1 MIDHK
6 TANLSI
12 SKRQALQKM
21 FGIGA
26 GVVAA
31 DLMIPGEGSAAGL
44 GLPARGQVPGST
56 NGMHGAVVFN
66 VRAMGA
72 TGDGKMVDTP
82 AINKTIDAAASAGG
96 GAVFFPAGTYLCYSI
111 QLKSNVALYL
121 DRGATI

>member
-31 DLMIPGEGSAAGL
+31 DPMIPGAGRAPGL
-44 GLPARGQVPGST
+44 GIPAGGQVPGST
-56 NGMHGAVVFN
+56 NDAHSLGIFN

-72 TGDGKMVDTP
+72 AGDGKTVDTP
-82 AINKTIDAAASAGG
+82 AINKTIEAAASAGG
-96 GAVFFPAGTYLCYSI
+96 GTVFF
-111 QLKSNVALYL
+111 
-121 DRGATI
+121 